1 MTRSKI
7 LSDLYYDKT
16 FCGFIKKMRP
26 VNLQEDL
33 KAEVLLIMSEVSEDK
48 LLGLYERGKIVGF
61 AIGITIRQIKSN
73 TSAFY
78 KKYRT
83 EIPGLK
89 AELEYCD
96 NAQLTLA
103 KAAIGE
109 LDNLTWYERGLID
122 LYCDLG
128 NYRAVETETGIPHIS
143 VYLTVKNACEKIRK
157 QIG

>member
-1 MTRSKI
+1 MTRTAI
-7 LSDLYYDKT
+7 LSELYHDKR

-48 LLGLYERGKIVGF
+48 LTEIHNKGKIVFF
-61 AIGITIRQIKSN
+61 AIGVTIRQIKSN

-83 EIPGLK
+83 EIPGLTG
-89 AELEYCD
+89 ELEQAD
-96 NAQLTLA
+96 TAQLTLA
-103 KAAIGE
+103 KSAIAE
-109 LDNLTWYERGLID
+109 LDNLTWYERGLVD

-128 NYRAVETETGIPHIS
+128 NYRAVETETGIPHS
-143 VYLTVKNACEKIRK
+143 AVYLTVKGACDKIRR